1 MCLRAFP
8 PLRAAASKRYTCV
21 SHRRQGQLPHSL
33 APSQSIQEVSS
44 CLIENTVNM
53 DTRIAISAAKASR
66 SNPRAR
72 AEI

>member
-1 MCLRAFP
+1 MNVTFP
-8 PLRAAASKRYTCV
+8 PLRVAASKRYTCD
-21 SHRRQGQLPHSL
+21 SRRNQGSSIFIL

-53 DTRIAISAAKASR
+53 DTRIVISAAKASR

-72 AEI
+72 VGI